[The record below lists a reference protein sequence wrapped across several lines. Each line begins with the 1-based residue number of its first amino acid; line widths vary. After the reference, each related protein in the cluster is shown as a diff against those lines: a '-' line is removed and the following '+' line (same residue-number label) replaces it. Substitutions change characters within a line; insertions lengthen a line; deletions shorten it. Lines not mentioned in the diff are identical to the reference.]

1 MNLLQRINLTRNYPE
16 SLYHPLPLYQK
27 SECQSKCHDSFIS
40 GFWRD
45 ETKVRKV
52 ALSPTTFAFR
62 EDAVVCCSVTPVS
75 FLPFKERGKKKRRNK
90 RLLEAFVRRGGENY
104 RESGETAKKCTE
116 MGKLVSSCAAKLLT
130 GKHEDFCFCPLII
143 KPDVGF

>member
-27 SECQSKCHDSFIS
+27 SQCQSKCHDSFIS

-75 FLPFKERGKKKRRNK
+75 FLPFKERGKKKKKKQKAPRGVCATRRRELSRIGGNSEEVYRNGQASVFVCGQAANRK
-90 RLLEAFVRRGGENY
+90 ARGFLLLPSHN
-104 RESGETAKKCTE
+104 
-116 MGKLVSSCAAKLLT
+116 
-130 GKHEDFCFCPLII
+130 
-143 KPDVGF
+143 